1 MSDNPNADDIQLL
14 KRAQEGDKEAFG
26 DLYERYAQAVFRF
39 LYAHLDNR
47 LDAEDLT
54 AEVFLRVWRSLP
66 GYREQG
72 IPFQALLFRI
82 ARNALIDLYRR
93 SNHVEQALEM
103 DDLPDLDGLTNPG
116 DQVIIRSEY
125 QKVREVLSKL
135 KEDYRSVLVLRFFS
149 GLSPEETA
157 LAMGRSPGA
166 VRVLQHRA
174 LAAIRLVIEDM

>member
-1 MSDNPNADDIQLL
+1 MSEYSGADDIQLL
-14 KRAQEGDKEAFG
+14 RRAQEGDREAFG
-26 DLYERYAQAVFRF
+26 DLYMRHAQAVFRF

-93 SNHVEQALEM
+93 SDHVEQALEM
-103 DDLPDLDGLTNPG
+103 DDLPDLEGLTNPG
-116 DQVIIRSEY
+116 DQVVTRSEY
-125 QKVREVLSKL
+125 QRVREVLGRL

-157 LAMGRSPGA
+157 LVMGRSTGA

-174 LAAIRLVIEDM
+174 LAALRLIIEET

>member
-1 MSDNPNADDIQLL
+1 MSDNSGPDDIQLL
-14 KRAQEGDKEAFG
+14 RRAQEGDREAFG
-26 DLYERYAQAVFRF
+26 DLYIRHAQAVFRY

-93 SNHVEQALEM
+93 SDRAEQPLEM
-103 DDLPDLDGLTNPG
+103 DDLPDLDGLINPG
-116 DQVIIRSEY
+116 DQVVARSEY
-125 QKVREVLSKL
+125 QRVRVVLDRL
-135 KEDYRSVLVLRFFS
+135 KEDYRSVLVLRFLS
-149 GLSPEETA
+149 GLSPEEIA
-157 LAMGRSPGA
+157 QVMGRSPGA

-174 LAAIRLVIEDM
+174 LAALRSIIEET